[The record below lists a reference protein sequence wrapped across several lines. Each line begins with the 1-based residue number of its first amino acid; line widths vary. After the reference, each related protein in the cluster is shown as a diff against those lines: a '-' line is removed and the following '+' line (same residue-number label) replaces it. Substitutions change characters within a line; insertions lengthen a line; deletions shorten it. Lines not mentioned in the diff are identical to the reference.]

1 MSARFRSTSKLLF
14 AGAAMGFV
22 LRIIP
27 LVPASGLSRSVSYD
41 EGVYFSAAALVARG
55 VVPYRDFVF
64 IHPPGIL
71 IGLAP
76 LVWLGHHF
84 FPYDDI
90 FLTLRAV
97 AGLIGAV
104 NVALVGRL
112 AHRSGGLTAAVAAMA
127 LYATFPPAVIDEGR
141 LLLEPFMTLF
151 CLLAASCWLPE
162 HEDYSSRLGVTTG
175 LWLGIAC
182 SIKLYGGGIFL
193 IACLLSGEWER
204 RWKQR
209 ITMCLSAAGVFGLLA
224 LPFAVRAGVN
234 EFTRQVLV
242 AQLLRPPDTA
252 IPGGVLGRTLHM
264 FQYGPASLAR
274 APLFVGVVVGAIG
287 VAVAAWAWF
296 RCGVQGRFWAITWTA
311 TVAFLLVSSTYFSQY
326 AAFLAPS
333 TSVLAGMAISRL
345 LHVSS
350 QVSPALAAVVV
361 VMLGS
366 VLVLDVFRLA
376 ETNFGRSD
384 TPDFGA
390 IVRRSVPER
399 ECLLAL
405 PSTLGIAGNRLPPYD
420 ATRRP
425 LVDPYGEFLFLST
438 RGSRRFDD
446 AQQALR
452 SPPAQAR
459 LRVALGQCR
468 FVALG
473 SGPRSHPFFSMAT
486 ASWFLARFDRLESGT
501 PELWRRREANVAM

>member
-1 MSARFRSTSKLLF
+1 MSARFRSTSMLLF
-14 AGAAMGFV
+14 AGAATGFV

-27 LVPASGLSRSVSYD
+27 LVPAAGLSRSVSYD

-76 LVWLGHHF
+76 VVWLGHHF
-84 FPYDDI
+84 FAYDDI

-97 AGLIGAV
+97 AALIGAV
-104 NVALVGRL
+104 NVVLVGRL
-112 AHRSGGLTAAVAAMA
+112 TYRWGGLAAAVAAML

-141 LLLEPFMTLF
+141 LLLEPFMTFF
-151 CLLAASCWLPE
+151 CLLAASYWLPE
-162 HEDYSSRLGVTTG
+162 HEDHSSRLGVTTG

-193 IACLLSGEWER
+193 IACLLSGGRER
-204 RWKQR
+204 RWKER
-209 ITMCLSAAGVFGLLA
+209 ITMCLSAGGVFGLLA
-224 LPFAVRAGVN
+224 LPFVVRAGVN
-234 EFTRQVLV
+234 EITKQVFV

-264 FQYGPASLAR
+264 FQYGPASLVR
-274 APLFVGVVVGAIG
+274 APLFTGAVVGAIG
-287 VAVAAWAWF
+287 LAVAAWAWF
-296 RCGVQGRFWAITWTA
+296 RGGAQGQFWAITWTA
-311 TVAFLLVSSTYFSQY
+311 TVVFLLVSSTYFSQY
-326 AAFLAPS
+326 AAFLAPT

-345 LHVSS
+345 VHVPSR
-350 QVSPALAAVVV
+350 VSPALVAVVV
-361 VMLGS
+361 AMLGS
-366 VLVLDVFRLA
+366 ILVLHVFRLA

-384 TPDFGA
+384 APDFGA
-390 IVRRSVPER
+390 IVRRNVSER

-420 ATRRP
+420 AIRRP

-438 RGSRRFDD
+438 HGSRRFDN

-459 LRVALGQCR
+459 LRTALGQCR

-473 SGPRSHPFFSMAT
+473 SGPRSHPFVSMAT
-486 ASWFLARFDRLESGT
+486 ASWFLARFDRLEGGP
-501 PELWRRREANVAM
+501 PELWRRKEINVAM